1 MPERTTRRY
10 TDLLVMLHPLLNE
23 ATERKRSAAESRA
36 EDPAMDTSKERSE
49 NPSLA
54 EFPADDLPLGKAA
67 FEIDI
72 EIKFRRDEEQ
82 ANAERNIRLQKA
94 HDQKQEFMSRFWNTS
109 RYKACLLYT
118 SPSPRD

>member
-23 ATERKRSAAESRA
+23 AAEKKRSAAESRT
-36 EDPAMDTSKERSE
+36 EDPAMDTSEERAE

-54 EFPADDLPLGKAA
+54 EFPADEMPLGEAAEFWKEVIDGMAA
-67 FEIDI
+67 FEIDV
-72 EIKFRRDEEQ
+72 ERKFR
-82 ANAERNIRLQKA
+82 
-94 HDQKQEFMSRFWNTS
+94 S
-109 RYKACLLYT
+109 CLLYT